1 MVSRKKLVA
10 EHALALFVENGV
22 ANTSIQ
28 DIIKRSGISKGT
40 FYNYFSSKTECIEEI
55 LEQARYDAALMRSEL
70 MIGRDEKDL
79 KVLAEQVGVLS
90 QINRQ
95 RGLDKLFEELL
106 HNGDAEL
113 KNLVLRQRIAEFEWF
128 SSRLIEIF
136 GESIHPYAF
145 EASIIFYGMT
155 QHILFTSKMINQ
167 QFINS
172 ADVSKQTLHYL
183 TKIIESLL
191 NENTAILDYEKLK
204 AFRQLHYN
212 KIRVSFEDI
221 QEKLS
226 SITSAN
232 LTNGQAQIVEAV
244 MEEFHLEQPRPVVM
258 NALLKAFTVQF
269 VDSEYEADV
278 KTLASYIW
286 YSLEKN

>member
-1 MVSRKKLVA
+1 MSRKKLVA

-113 KNLVLRQRIAEFEWF
+113 KNLVLHQRIAEFEWF

-183 TKIIESLL
+183 TKIIDSLL

-226 SITSAN
+226 SLTSAN

-244 MEEFHLEQPRPVVM
+244 KEEFQLEHPRPVVM

>member
-10 EHALALFVENGV
+10 EHALALFVEHGV

-28 DIIKRSGISKGT
+28 DIIKHSGISKGT

-55 LEQARYDAALMRSEL
+55 LEQARYDAALMRAEL
-70 MIGRDEKDL
+70 MIGQDEKDL

-106 HNGDAEL
+106 HNGDSEL

-128 SSRLIEIF
+128 SVRLIEIF
-136 GESIHPYAF
+136 GEEIRQHAY

-155 QHILFTSKMINQ
+155 QHILFTAKIINQ
-167 QFINS
+167 QSINS

-183 TKIIESLL
+183 TKIIDSLIH
-191 NENTAILDYEKLK
+191 EKTAILDYEKLK
-204 AFRQLHYN
+204 AFRELHYN
-212 KIRVSFEDI
+212 KIHVSIEEI
-221 QEKLS
+221 QEKMSVL
-226 SITSAN
+226 TSAN
-232 LTNGQAQIVEAV
+232 LTNGQTQIVEAV
-244 MEEFHLEQPRPVVM
+244 SAEFHLEQPRPVVM
-258 NALLKAFTVQF
+258 NALLKAFIVQF
-269 VDSEYEADV
+269 ADSEYESDV
-278 KTLASYIW
+278 KMLASYIW
-286 YSLEKN
+286 YSLSKK

>member
-113 KNLVLRQRIAEFEWF
+113 KNLVLRQRIAELEWF

-183 TKIIESLL
+183 TKIIDSLL

-226 SITSAN
+226 SLTRAN

-244 MEEFHLEQPRPVVM
+244 MEEFDLEQPRPVVM

>member
-1 MVSRKKLVA
+1 MSRKKLVA

-155 QHILFTSKMINQ
+155 QHILFTLKIINQ
-167 QFINS
+167 QFIDS

-183 TKIIESLL
+183 TKIIDSLL

-204 AFRQLHYN
+204 AFRQLHYS
-212 KIRVSFEDI
+212 KIRVSHEDI

-226 SITSAN
+226 SLTSAN

-269 VDSEYEADV
+269 VDSEYGADV

>member
-1 MVSRKKLVA
+1 MVSRKRLVA

-183 TKIIESLL
+183 TKIIDSLL

-226 SITSAN
+226 SLTRAN

-244 MEEFHLEQPRPVVM
+244 MEEFDLEQPRPVVM

>member
-1 MVSRKKLVA
+1 MVSRKNLVA

-40 FYNYFSSKTECIEEI
+40 FYNYFSSKAECIEEI

-113 KNLVLRQRIAEFEWF
+113 KKLVLRQRIAEFEWF
-128 SSRLIEIF
+128 SSRLIKIF
-136 GESIHPYAF
+136 GESIHQYAF
-145 EASIIFYGMT
+145 EAAIIFYGMT
-155 QHILFTSKMINQ
+155 QRILFVSKMINQ
-167 QFINS
+167 QSISS
-172 ADVSKQTLHYL
+172 ADVSKQT
-183 TKIIESLL
+183 
-191 NENTAILDYEKLK
+191 
-204 AFRQLHYN
+204 
-212 KIRVSFEDI
+212 
-221 QEKLS
+221 
-226 SITSAN
+226 
-232 LTNGQAQIVEAV
+232 
-244 MEEFHLEQPRPVVM
+244 
-258 NALLKAFTVQF
+258 
-269 VDSEYEADV
+269 
-278 KTLASYIW
+278 
-286 YSLEKN
+286 

>member
-155 QHILFTSKMINQ
+155 QHILFTSKIINQ

-183 TKIIESLL
+183 TKIIDSLL

-204 AFRQLHYN
+204 AFRQLHYS

-221 QEKLS
+221 QKKLS
-226 SITSAN
+226 SLTSAN

-244 MEEFHLEQPRPVVM
+244 IEEFHLEQPRPVVM

-269 VDSEYEADV
+269 VDSEYETDI

>member
-1 MVSRKKLVA
+1 MQNRKKMVA
-10 EHALALFVENGV
+10 QHALALFVENGV

-28 DIIKRSGISKGT
+28 HIIQRSGISKGT

-106 HNGDAEL
+106 HNGDDEL
-113 KNLVLRQRIAEFEWF
+113 KNLVLRQRIAELDWF

-136 GESIHPYAF
+136 GEAIHQHAF
-145 EASIIFYGMT
+145 EAAIIFYGMT
-155 QHILFTSKMINQ
+155 QHILFVSKMINQ
-167 QFINS
+167 QSVNS
-172 ADVSKQTLHYL
+172 AEVSKQILHYL
-183 TKIIESLL
+183 TKIIDSLI

-204 AFRQLHYN
+204 GFRQLHYS
-212 KIRVSFEDI
+212 KISVPVEEI
-221 QEKLS
+221 NEKLTAL
-226 SITSAN
+226 TSAH

-244 MEEFHLEQPRPVVM
+244 IAEFHLEQPRTVVM
-258 NALLKAFTVQF
+258 NALLKAFTMQF
-269 VDSEYEADV
+269 IDSVYEADV
-278 KTLASYIW
+278 KMLASYIW
-286 YSLEKN
+286 YSLERK

>member
-28 DIIKRSGISKGT
+28 HIIKRSGISKGT

-90 QINRQ
+90 QINHQ

-155 QHILFTSKMINQ
+155 QHILFTSKIINQ

-183 TKIIESLL
+183 TKIIDSLL

-226 SITSAN
+226 SLTSAN

-244 MEEFHLEQPRPVVM
+244 KEEFQLEHPRPVVM

-269 VDSEYEADV
+269 VDSVYEADV

>member
-1 MVSRKKLVA
+1 MLNRKKMVA
-10 EHALALFVENGV
+10 EQALALFVENGV

-28 DIIKRSGISKGT
+28 HIIQRSGISKGT

-113 KNLVLRQRIAEFEWF
+113 KNLVLRQRIAEHEWF
-128 SSRLIEIF
+128 STRLIEIF
-136 GESIHPYAF
+136 GEALHQHAF

-155 QHILFTSKMINQ
+155 QHILFVSKVTNQ
-167 QFINS
+167 HINS
-172 ADVSKQTLHYL
+172 EDVSKQTLHYL
-183 TKIIESLL
+183 TKIIDSLI
-191 NENTAILDYEKLK
+191 NEKTAILDYEKLK
-204 AFRQLHYN
+204 AFRQIHYS
-212 KIRVSFEDI
+212 KITISTEEI
-221 QEKLS
+221 NEKL
-226 SITSAN
+226 TSLMSAH
-232 LTNGQAQIVEAV
+232 LTNGQTQIVEAV
-244 MEEFHLEQPRPVVM
+244 IAEFRLENPRTVVM
-258 NALLKAFTVQF
+258 DALLKALTLQF
-269 VDSEYEADV
+269 IDSEYETDV
-278 KTLASYIW
+278 KMLASYIW
-286 YSLEKN
+286 YSLEKK

>member
-1 MVSRKKLVA
+1 MQNRKQMVA
-10 EHALALFVENGV
+10 QHALALFVENGV

-28 DIIKRSGISKGT
+28 HIIQRSGISKGT

-70 MIGRDEKDL
+70 MIGKDEKDL

-106 HNGDAEL
+106 HNGDTEL
-113 KNLVLRQRIAEFEWF
+113 KNLVLRQRISELEWF

-136 GESIHPYAF
+136 GEAIHQHAF

-155 QHILFTSKMINQ
+155 HHILFVSKMINQ
-167 QFINS
+167 NINS
-172 ADVSKQTLHYL
+172 SDVSNQTLHYL
-183 TKIIESLL
+183 TKIIESLID
-191 NENTAILDYEKLK
+191 EKTAILDYEKLK

-212 KIRVSFEDI
+212 KISVPVEEI
-221 QEKLS
+221 NEKL
-226 SITSAN
+226 TALMSAR

-244 MEEFHLEQPRPVVM
+244 IAEFQLEQPRTVVM
-258 NALLKAFTVQF
+258 NALLKAFTSQF
-269 VDSEYEADV
+269 SDSKYEADV
-278 KTLASYIW
+278 KLLSNYIW
-286 YSLEKN
+286 YSLEKK